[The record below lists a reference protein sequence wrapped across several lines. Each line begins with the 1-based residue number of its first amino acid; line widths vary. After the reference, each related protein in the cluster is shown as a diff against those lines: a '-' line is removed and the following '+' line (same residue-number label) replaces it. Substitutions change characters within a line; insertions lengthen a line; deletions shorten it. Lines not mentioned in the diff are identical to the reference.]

1 MSDVKVGS
9 QGVKDNQET
18 IDTWSIVDTYFR
30 DTTYYKS
37 QHQLDSYNEFMYSD
51 TNGIQHIIKRNN
63 PLRIYK
69 ESLNSDATEFK
80 YEIEIYF
87 GETLTEDG
95 DIDITEHQNI
105 FVSSPTEYTD
115 ETPKYMFPN
124 IARLKGYTYKS
135 NIFCNIGII
144 YKNNESSSSKVVNF
158 PKINIG
164 SIPIMVH
171 SQRCILNG
179 LDSVKLTELGECPYD
194 QGGYFIIKGKEKV
207 IISQESKVTNVMYI
221 NKPTDDKILLVANIK
236 SVSSEGFQSSRTN
249 LVTLQRE
256 SVSRSDSLVETDGKQ
271 PRLLK
276 YTHKVERIIVRILGF
291 DIQVPLFI
299 LFRALGYESDKEI
312 LSYIIYPSDSQ
323 DLQTELMDLLRNSI
337 KDSHPIFSQRDA
349 LRLLAL
355 NTKGKDIINVI
366 DILKNNLFTH
376 YKNAKEK
383 GVYLGYVARQVLLTH
398 IGIIPETDRDSYSNK
413 RIDLAGPLLL
423 ELYRELWAK
432 YQRNCS
438 LKIDHEYK
446 FTFKEGHDFT
456 NIINQQN
463 FKRIFD
469 SGIMES
475 ISKSFGAAFGTGVSS
490 RKGVVQDLNRISM
503 LGTLSHIRRLSYPL
517 PTGSKTIGPRKLH
530 NSQWG
535 FVCPSE
541 SPDGGNVGIINH
553 LTIMAKISINI
564 DERGIYR
571 ALQGLQMKP
580 LEEIHSRDL
589 DGLGKIFL
597 NGRFV
602 GVHANLGLVKKLM
615 RLYKLNSLINCFTSI
630 SWNPQLNELYV
641 FCDSG
646 RIVRPVFSLRDDLS
660 NELIGGDYSRLKSWS
675 QVIHGH
681 MFDVNPEV
689 SPTDDTYYS
698 DELKKLQ
705 DKGDFMSL
713 LEETQAPIEY
723 IDSTESNYIL
733 IAKDYR
739 SIDKEYTHC
748 EIESSLILSAVT
760 LNIPFP
766 EHSQAPRNVF
776 SSQQTKQAV
785 GVYSTAYNTRFDT
798 FAHIMHYPQKQLV
811 TTKYKKYTNVDKLP
825 YGCNC
830 IVAIAS
836 YSGYNQEDAV
846 ILNKSSVERGMFQ
859 TVYFRSYEDSE
870 ESTSTTTTK
879 FANPKYQKNV
889 RKKNLSSFSKLD
901 DNGFVREGEYVTGD
915 DMITGKCSQNGNVTH
930 VSGSSVKFGT
940 SGNVDKVIIYKN
952 KDHVRSCKVRI
963 RKVKIPEVGDKFA
976 SRPGQKGVCGIL
988 IEEKDMPFSKDGI
1001 VPDLIMNPHALPSR
1015 MTVNQLL
1022 EMILGKSCSLSG
1034 NLGDATPFQNND
1046 VRDYT
1051 KLLKTYG
1058 YEGQGNEVL
1067 YSGITGDQIKTD
1079 IFMGPIYYQ
1088 RIKIMV
1094 ADKMHS
1100 RGTGPV
1106 QALVRQPASG
1116 RANNGGLRIGEME
1129 RDSILSHGVSSFLQE
1144 SMMKR
1149 SDEYTVQINESTGL
1163 IDYTD
1168 DDSQKCR
1175 IQVPYAFKMLL
1186 QELQG
1191 MSIQPRIVVENT
1203 IANKP
1208 VFQHLVNNIV
1218 L

>member
-1 MSDVKVGS
+1 MSEELD
-9 QGVKDNQET
+9 T
-18 IDTWSIVDTYFR
+18 IDVWTIIDTYFR
-30 DTTYYKS
+30 DTNYYKS
-37 QHQLDSYNEFMYSD
+37 QHQLDSYNEFIYSD

-69 ESLNSDATEFK
+69 ESLNTEATEFK

-87 GETLTEDG
+87 GESLDEDG
-95 DIDITEHQNI
+95 QIDITKQENI
-105 FVSSPTEYTD
+105 YVSSPTEYTN

-124 IARLKGYTYKS
+124 IARLKGYTYQS
-135 NIFCNIGII
+135 NIFCNIGIV
-144 YKNNESSSSKVVNF
+144 YKNNENGTKNVKNF

-171 SQRCILNG
+171 SKRCILNG
-179 LDSVKLTELGECPYD
+179 LDSVNLTELGECPYD

-207 IISQESKVTNVMYI
+207 IISQETKVTNELYI
-221 NKPTDDKILLVANIK
+221 NTSSDDKIILEANIK

-249 LVTLQRE
+249 LVTFQRE
-256 SVSRSDSLVETDGKQ
+256 NILKSDSVTETIDKK
-271 PRLLK
+271 PHLLK
-276 YTHKVERIIVRILGF
+276 YTYKVERFLVRILGF
-291 DIQVPLFI
+291 DIKVPLFI
-299 LFRALGYESDKEI
+299 LFRALGIETDKEI
-312 LSYIIYPSDSQ
+312 LSYIIYPSDERG
-323 DLQTELMDLLRNSI
+323 LQKELLDLLRNSI
-337 KDSHPIFSQRDA
+337 KDSHPIFNQRDA

-355 NTKGKDIINVI
+355 NTKGKDIINVTDTI
-366 DILKNNLFTH
+366 NNNFFPN
-376 YKNAKEK
+376 YQNNKEK
-383 GVYLGYVARQVLLTH
+383 AIYLGYVVRKILLTH
-398 IGIIPETDRDSYSNK
+398 LGLISDTDRDSYSNK

-446 FTFKEGHDFT
+446 FNFKEGHDFSS
-456 NIINQQN
+456 IINEQN
-463 FKRIFD
+463 FRRIFD
-469 SGIMES
+469 SNIMNS
-475 ISKSFGAAFGTGVSS
+475 ISKSFGASFGTGLSS
-490 RKGVVQDLNRISM
+490 RKGIVQDLNRISM

-517 PTGSKTIGPRKLH
+517 PPGSKTIGPRKLH

-553 LTIMAKISINI
+553 LSIMAKISINI
-564 DERGIYR
+564 DPSTIHD
-571 ALQGLQMKP
+571 ALLDLNMKP
-580 LEEIHSRDL
+580 IFHLHHSDL
-589 DGLGKIFL
+589 NTNGKVFL
-597 NGRFV
+597 NGRLV
-602 GVHANLGLVKKLM
+602 GVHKNLGLLKKIL
-615 RLYKLNSLINCFTSI
+615 RLYKLNSIINCFTSI
-630 SWNPQLNELYV
+630 TWNTYLNELYIY
-641 FCDSG
+641 CDSG
-646 RIVRPVFSLRDDLS
+646 RIVRPVFVLKEDKT
-660 NELIGGDYSRLKSWS
+660 NELIQGDFSRLKSWS

-681 MFDVNPEV
+681 IFDINPQV
-689 SPTDDTYYS
+689 STTDDKYYK
-698 DELKKLQ
+698 DELEEIKKQ
-705 DKGDFMSL
+705 GDFIKF
-713 LEETQAPIEY
+713 LEDNQAPIEY
-723 IDSTESNYIL
+723 IDSKESDYAL
-733 IAKDYR
+733 ICKDYR
-739 SIDKEYTHC
+739 SIDKDYTHC

-798 FAHIMHYPQKQLV
+798 FAHILHYPQKQLV

-846 ILNKSSVERGMFQ
+846 ILNKSSVERGMFN

-870 ESTSTTTTK
+870 EIKNNTTTK

-901 DNGFVREGEYVTGD
+901 DNGFVKVGEYVTPD
-915 DMITGKCSQNGNVTH
+915 DMITGKCFQNGSVTE
-930 VSGSSVKFGT
+930 VTGSTIKFGT
-940 SGNVDKVIIYKN
+940 SGKVDKVIIYEN
-952 KDHVRSCKVRI
+952 KDHLRTCKVRI
-963 RKVKIPEVGDKFA
+963 RKVKIPEIGDKFA
-976 SRPGQKGVCGIL
+976 SRPGQKGVCGML

-1001 VPDLIMNPHALPSR
+1001 VPDLIMNPHAIPSR
-1015 MTVNQLL
+1015 MTVNQML
-1022 EMILGKSCSLSG
+1022 EMILGKSCALSG

-1046 VRDYT
+1046 IRDYT
-1051 KLLKTYG
+1051 ELLGGFG
-1058 YEGQGNEVL
+1058 YEKYGNEVL
-1067 YSGITGDQIKTD
+1067 YSGITGEQLKTQ

-1088 RIKIMV
+1088 RIKLMV

-1129 RDSILSHGVSSFLQE
+1129 RDSILSHGTSSFLQE

-1149 SDEYTVQINESTGL
+1149 SDEYSFQINESTGL
-1163 IDYTD
+1163 IDYSD
-1168 DDSQKCR
+1168 DDSKKCR

-1186 QELQG
+1186 QELQS
-1191 MSIQPRIVVENT
+1191 MSITPRIIVENS
-1203 IANKP
+1203 ISNKP

>member
-1 MSDVKVGS
+1 MSD
-9 QGVKDNQET
+9 KDT
-18 IDTWSIVDTYFR
+18 IDTWSIIDTYFR

-37 QHQLDSYNEFMYSD
+37 QHQLDSYNEFIYSD

-69 ESLNSDATEFK
+69 ESLNSDGTEFK

-87 GETLTEDG
+87 GEYLTEDG
-95 DIDITEHQNI
+95 DIDITKQENI
-105 FVSSPTEYTD
+105 FVSSPTEYTN

-135 NIFCNIGII
+135 NIFCNIGVI
-144 YKNNESSSSKVVNF
+144 YRNNESGDKTVTNF
-158 PKINIG
+158 EKINIG

-171 SQRCILNG
+171 SKRCILNG

-207 IISQESKVTNVMYI
+207 VISQETKVTNVLYI
-221 NKPTDDKILLVANIK
+221 NKSSDDKIILQANIK

-249 LVTLQRE
+249 LITLQKE
-256 SVSRSDSLVETDGKQ
+256 NVCKSESLVETDDKK
-271 PRLLK
+271 PELLK
-276 YTHKVERIIVRILGF
+276 YTYQVERLLVRILGF

-299 LFRALGYESDKEI
+299 LFRALGVETDKDI
-312 LSYIIYPSDSQ
+312 LSYIIYSSDTK
-323 DLQTELMDLLRNSI
+323 DLQNELLDLLRNSI
-337 KDSHPIFSQRDA
+337 KDSHPIFNQRDA

-366 DILKNNLFTH
+366 DTLNNNLFPH
-376 YKNAKEK
+376 YQTNKEK
-383 GVYLGYVARQVLLTH
+383 AVYLGYVARQLLLTH
-398 IGIIPETDRDSYSNK
+398 LEIIPETDRDSYSNK

-446 FTFKEGHDFT
+446 FNFKEGHDFS
-456 NIINQQN
+456 NIINIQN

-469 SGIMES
+469 SGIMDS
-475 ISKSFGAAFGTGVSS
+475 ISKSFGASFGTGVSS
-490 RKGVVQDLNRISM
+490 RKGIIQDLNRISM

-517 PTGSKTIGPRKLH
+517 PAGSKTIGPRKLH

-564 DERGIYR
+564 DEKGIYQ
-571 ALQGLQMKP
+571 ALVGLKMKP
-580 LEEIHSRDL
+580 LEYLHSSDL
-589 DGLGKIFL
+589 YTNGKVFL

-602 GVHANLGLVKKLM
+602 GVHQNLAFLKKLM

-630 SWNPQLNELYV
+630 SWNTLLNELYV

-646 RIVRPVFSLRDDLS
+646 RIVRPVFALKEDQS
-660 NELIGGDYSRLKSWS
+660 NELIQGDFSRIKSWS
-675 QVIHGH
+675 QIIHGY
-681 MFDVNPEV
+681 MFDHSPNV
-689 SPTDDTYYS
+689 SPTDDTYYE
-698 DELKKLQ
+698 DILNKLYSE
-705 DKGDFMSL
+705 KDFIQVL
-713 LEETQAPIEY
+713 IDNQAPIEY
-723 IDSTESNYIL
+723 IDSVESDYSF

-798 FAHIMHYPQKQLV
+798 FAHILHYPQKQLV

-830 IVAIAS
+830 IVAIGS

-846 ILNKSSVERGMFQ
+846 ILNKSSVQRGMFN
-859 TVYFRSYEDSE
+859 TVYFRSYQDSE
-870 ESTSTTTTK
+870 EVKNNVTTK
-879 FANPKYQKNV
+879 FANPKHQKNV
-889 RKKNLSSFSKLD
+889 QKKNLSSFSKLD
-901 DNGFVREGEYVTGD
+901 DNGFVKQGEYVTND
-915 DMITGKCSQNGNVTH
+915 DMITGKCYESGGVTH

-940 SGNVDKVIIYKN
+940 SGKVDKVIIYEN
-952 KDHVRSCKVRI
+952 KDHLRTCKVRI
-963 RKVKIPEVGDKFA
+963 RKVKIPEIGDKFS
-976 SRPGQKGVCGIL
+976 SRPGQKGVCGLL

-1001 VPDLIMNPHALPSR
+1001 VPDLIMNPHAIPSR

-1058 YEGQGNEVL
+1058 YEGMGNEVL
-1067 YSGITGDQIKTD
+1067 YSGITGEQLKTQ

-1088 RIKIMV
+1088 RIKLMV

-1106 QALVRQPASG
+1106 QALIRQPAAG

-1149 SDEYTVQINESTGL
+1149 SDDYNVQINESTGL
-1163 IDYTD
+1163 IDYTN

-1186 QELQG
+1186 QELQT
-1191 MSIQPRIVVENT
+1191 MCIYPRIVVENS
-1203 IANKP
+1203 ISNKP
-1208 VFQHLVNNIV
+1208 VFQHLINNIV
-1218 L
+1218 K

>member
-1 MSDVKVGS
+1 MSEETDKIDVW
-9 QGVKDNQET
+9 T
-18 IDTWSIVDTYFR
+18 IIDTYFR

-37 QHQLDSYNEFMYSD
+37 QHQLDSYNEFIYSD

-69 ESLNSDATEFK
+69 ESLNSEATEFK

-87 GETLTEDG
+87 GETLDEDG
-95 DIDITEHQNI
+95 QIDITKQENI
-105 FVSSPTEYTD
+105 FVSSPTEYTN

-124 IARLKGYTYKS
+124 IARLKGYTYQS

-144 YKNNESSSSKVVNF
+144 YKNNENGTKNVINF

-171 SQRCILNG
+171 SKRCILNG

-207 IISQESKVTNVMYI
+207 VISQETKVTNELYI
-221 NKPTDDKILLVANIK
+221 NSSSDDKIILEANIK

-249 LVTLQRE
+249 LVTFQRE
-256 SVSRSDSLVETDGKQ
+256 NILKSDSVNETEDKK
-271 PRLLK
+271 PHLLK
-276 YTHKVERIIVRILGF
+276 YTYKVERFLVRVLGF
-291 DIQVPLFI
+291 DIKVPLFI
-299 LFRALGYESDKEI
+299 LFRALGIETDKEI
-312 LSYIIYPSDSQ
+312 LSYIIYPSDESG
-323 DLQTELMDLLRNSI
+323 LQNELLDLLRNSI
-337 KDSHPIFSQRDA
+337 KDSHPIFNQRDA

-366 DILKNNLFTH
+366 DTINNNLFPN
-376 YKNAKEK
+376 YQNNKEK
-383 GVYLGYVARQVLLTH
+383 AIYLGYVVRQILLTH
-398 IGIIPETDRDSYSNK
+398 LGLIQETDRDSYSNK

-446 FTFKEGHDFT
+446 FNFKEGHDFS
-456 NIINQQN
+456 NIINEQN
-463 FKRIFD
+463 FRRIFD
-469 SGIMES
+469 SNIMDS
-475 ISKSFGAAFGTGVSS
+475 ISKSFGASFGTGLSA
-490 RKGVVQDLNRISM
+490 RKGIIQDLNRISM

-517 PTGSKTIGPRKLH
+517 PAGSKTIGPRKLH

-564 DERGIYR
+564 DPLSIHD
-571 ALQGLQMKP
+571 ALVDLNMKP
-580 LEEIHSRDL
+580 IAHLHHTDL
-589 DGLGKIFL
+589 TTDLTTNGKVFL
-597 NGRFV
+597 NGRLV
-602 GVHANLGLVKKLM
+602 GVHKNLGLVKKIL
-615 RLYKLNSLINCFTSI
+615 RLYKLNSIINCFTSI
-630 SWNPQLNELYV
+630 SWNTHLNELYV
-641 FCDSG
+641 YCDSG
-646 RIVRPVFSLRDDLS
+646 RIVRPVFALKEDKT
-660 NELIGGDYSRLKSWS
+660 NELILGDFRRLKSWS

-681 MFDVNPEV
+681 IFDINPQV
-689 SPTDDTYYS
+689 STTDDKYYK
-698 DELKKLQ
+698 DELEEIKKQ
-705 DKGDFMSL
+705 EDFIKF
-713 LEETQAPIEY
+713 LEDNQSPIEY
-723 IDSTESNYIL
+723 IDSTESDYAL

-739 SIDKEYTHC
+739 TIDKEYTHC

-785 GVYSTAYNTRFDT
+785 GVYSSAYNTRFDT
-798 FAHIMHYPQKQLV
+798 FAHILHYPQKQLV

-846 ILNKSSVERGMFQ
+846 ILNKSSVERGMFN
-859 TVYFRSYEDSE
+859 TVYFRSYEDNE
-870 ESTSTTTTK
+870 ETNNNTTTK

-901 DNGFVREGEYVTGD
+901 DNGFVKEGEYVTPD
-915 DMITGKCSQNGNVTH
+915 DMITGKCYQNGTVTE
-930 VSGSSVKFGT
+930 VTGSTIKFGT
-940 SGNVDKVIIYKN
+940 SGKVDKVIIYEN
-952 KDHVRSCKVRI
+952 KEHLRTCKVRI
-963 RKVKIPEVGDKFA
+963 RKVKIPEIGDKFS
-976 SRPGQKGVCGIL
+976 SRPGQKGVCGML
-988 IEEKDMPFSKDGI
+988 LEEKDMPFSKDGI
-1001 VPDLIMNPHALPSR
+1001 VPDLIMNPHAIPSR
-1015 MTVNQLL
+1015 MTVNQML
-1022 EMILGKSCSLSG
+1022 EMILGKSCALSG

-1046 VRDYT
+1046 IRDYT
-1051 KLLKTYG
+1051 DLLGGFG
-1058 YEGQGNEVL
+1058 YEKYGNEVL
-1067 YSGITGDQIKTD
+1067 YSGITGEQLKTQ

-1088 RIKIMV
+1088 RIKLMV

-1129 RDSILSHGVSSFLQE
+1129 RDSILSHGTSSFLQE

-1149 SDEYTVQINESTGL
+1149 SDEYSFQINESTGL
-1163 IDYTD
+1163 IDYSD
-1168 DDSQKCR
+1168 DDSKKCR

-1186 QELQG
+1186 QELQS
-1191 MSIQPRIVVENT
+1191 MSITPRIVVEN
-1203 IANKP
+1203 AVSNKP
-1208 VFQHLVNNIV
+1208 VFQHLVNNIA

>member
-1 MSDVKVGS
+1 MSEVESERKND
-9 QGVKDNQET
+9 T
-18 IDTWSIVDTYFR
+18 IDTWSIIDTYFR
-30 DTTYYKS
+30 DTPYYKS
-37 QHQLDSYNEFMYSD
+37 QHQLDSYNEFIYSK

-69 ESLNSDATEFK
+69 EAINTDGTEFK

-95 DIDITEHQNI
+95 SIDVNSTENI
-105 FVSSPTEYTD
+105 FVSSPTEYSK
-115 ETPKYMFPN
+115 ETPNFMFPN

-144 YKNNESSSSKVVNF
+144 YHNNESGSSTVINF

-171 SQRCILNG
+171 SKRCILNG

-207 IISQESKVTNVMYI
+207 VISQETKVTNVLYI
-221 NKPTDDKILLVANIK
+221 NKSSEDKVLLQANIK

-249 LVTLQRE
+249 LVTLKEENLIKFENNHVRE
-256 SVSRSDSLVETDGKQ
+256 DKVVEPMNYTYKAKRILV
-271 PRLLK
+271 R
-276 YTHKVERIIVRILGF
+276 VLGF

-299 LFRALGYESDKEI
+299 LMRALGIESDKDI
-312 LSYIIYPSDSQ
+312 LNLIIRPTDSKS
-323 DLQTELMDLLRNSI
+323 LQSEFMDLLRDSV
-337 KDSHPIFSQRDA
+337 KDSDPIYNQRDS
-349 LRLLAL
+349 LRLLAM

-366 DILKNNLFTH
+366 DVLNNNLFPN
-376 YKNAKEK
+376 YKSNKEK
-383 GVYLGYVARQVLLTH
+383 AIYLAYVSRQLLLTH
-398 IGIIPETDRDSYSNK
+398 LEIIPETDRDSYANK

-446 FTFKEGHDFT
+446 FNFKEGREFS
-456 NIINQQN
+456 NIINEQN
-463 FKRIFD
+463 FRRIFD
-469 SGIMES
+469 SGIMDS
-475 ISKSFGAAFGTGVSS
+475 ISKSFGASFGTGVSS

-517 PTGSKTIGPRKLH
+517 PAGSKTIGPRKLH

-564 DERGIYR
+564 DETGIYDS
-571 ALQGLQMKP
+571 LIDLKMKP
-580 LEEIHSRDL
+580 LEIVHSSDL
-589 DGLGKIFL
+589 SLTGKIFL
-597 NGRFV
+597 NGRFI
-602 GVHANLGLVKKLM
+602 GIHENLGLVRKVL
-615 RLYKLNSLINCFTSI
+615 RLYKLNSIINNFTSI
-630 SWNPQLNELYV
+630 SWNTNLNELYV

-646 RIVRPVFSLRDDLS
+646 RIMRPVFVLKDDQT
-660 NELIGGDYSRLKSWS
+660 NELIQGDFSRIKSWT
-675 QVIHGH
+675 QATHGY
-681 MFDVNPEV
+681 MYDIYPEI
-689 SPTDDTYYS
+689 SSTDESYYKYA
-698 DELKKLQ
+698 L
-705 DKGDFMSL
+705 DKIKSEGDFIRV
-713 LEETQAPIEY
+713 LEESSAPIEY
-723 IDSTESNYIL
+723 IDSTESDYCF

-748 EIESSLILSAVT
+748 EIEASLILSAVT

-785 GVYSTAYNTRFDT
+785 GVYSSAYNTRFDT

-846 ILNKSSVERGMFQ
+846 ILNKSSVQRGMFN

-870 ESTSTTTTK
+870 EIKNTTTTK
-879 FANPKYQKNV
+879 FANPKHQSNV
-889 RKKNLSSFSKLD
+889 RKKNLASFSKLD
-901 DNGFVREGEYVTGD
+901 ENGFVREGEYVTSE
-915 DMITGKCSQNGNVTH
+915 DMITGKCYMNGNVTE
-930 VSGSSVKFGT
+930 VTGSSVKFGT
-940 SGNVDKVIIYKN
+940 SGKVDKVIIYEN
-952 KDHVRSCKVRI
+952 KENLRTCKVRI
-963 RKVKIPEVGDKFA
+963 RKVKIPEVGDKFS
-976 SRPGQKGVCGIL
+976 SRPGQKGVCGML

-1022 EMILGKSCSLSG
+1022 EIILGKSCALSG

-1051 KLLKTYG
+1051 KVLKTYG
-1058 YEGQGNEVL
+1058 FEGHGNEVL
-1067 YSGITGDQIKTD
+1067 YSGITGEQMKTQ

-1106 QALVRQPASG
+1106 QALIRQPAAG

-1129 RDSILSHGVSSFLQE
+1129 RDSILSHGVSCFLQE

-1149 SDEYTVQINESTGL
+1149 SDEYSVQINESTGL

-1168 DDSQKCR
+1168 DETKKCT
-1175 IQVPYAFKMLL
+1175 IQVPYAMKMML
-1186 QELQG
+1186 QELQS
-1191 MSIQPRIVVENT
+1191 MCIYPRIVVENNV
-1203 IANKP
+1203 ANKP
-1208 VFQHLVNNIV
+1208 VFEHLIKNIV
-1218 L
+1218 R

>member
-1 MSDVKVGS
+1 MSETD
-9 QGVKDNQET
+9 T
-18 IDTWSIVDTYFR
+18 IDTWTIVDTYFR
-30 DTTYYKS
+30 DSPYYKS
-37 QHQLDSYNEFMYSD
+37 QHQIDSYNEFIYSE

-69 ESLNSDATEFK
+69 ESLNSEGTEFK

-87 GETLTEDG
+87 GEFLTEDG
-95 DIDITEHQNI
+95 DIDITQLNNI
-105 FVSSPTEYTD
+105 FVSSPTEYT
-115 ETPKYMFPN
+115 EEVPKFMFPN

-135 NIFCNIGII
+135 NIFCNIGVI
-144 YKNNESSSSKVVNF
+144 YRNNETNTKKVVNF

-164 SIPIMVH
+164 SVPIMVH
-171 SQRCILNG
+171 SKRCVLHG

-207 IISQESKVTNVMYI
+207 IISQETKVTNVLYI
-221 NKPTDDKILLVANIK
+221 NRSSDDKILLQANIK

-249 LVTLQRE
+249 LVSLKEE
-256 SVSRSDSLVETDGKQ
+256 SVFMNKYEIETEDKKIEEVLH
-271 PRLLK
+271 P
-276 YTHKVERIIVRILGF
+276 YKVKRILVRILGF

-299 LFRALGYESDKEI
+299 LMRALGVESDKEI
-312 LSYIIYPSDSQ
+312 LSYIIYSTDEVS
-323 DLQTELMDLLRNSI
+323 LQKELMDMLRDSV
-337 KDSHPIFSQRDA
+337 KDSESIFNQRDA

-366 DILKNNLFTH
+366 DCLNNNLFPNYLT
-376 YKNAKEK
+376 KKEK
-383 GVYLGYVARQVLLTH
+383 AIYLGYVSRQVLLTY
-398 IGIIPETDRDSYSNK
+398 IGVIPETDRDSYANK

-446 FTFKEGHDFT
+446 FNFKEGHDFS
-456 NIINQQN
+456 NIINEQN
-463 FKRIFD
+463 FRRIFD
-469 SGIMES
+469 SAIMDS
-475 ISKSFGAAFGTGVSS
+475 INKSFGASFGTGLSA
-490 RKGVVQDLNRISM
+490 RKGIVQDLNRISM

-517 PTGSKTIGPRKLH
+517 PSGSKTIGPRKLH

-564 DERGIYR
+564 DKSNIYQC
-571 ALQGLQMKP
+571 LIDLNMKP
-580 LEEIHSRDL
+580 CEHLVSSDFQL
-589 DGLGKIFL
+589 TGKIFL
-597 NGRFV
+597 NGQLV
-602 GVHANLGLVKKLM
+602 GIHENLGLLKKLL
-615 RLYKLNSLINCFTSI
+615 RLYKLNSLINNFTSI
-630 SWNPQLNELYV
+630 SWNPLLNELYL

-646 RIVRPVFSLRDDLS
+646 RIMRPVFVLKDDLS
-660 NELIGGDYSRLKSWS
+660 NELINGDFSRLKSWS
-675 QVIHGH
+675 QITHGY
-681 MFDVNPEV
+681 MFDVNPNV
-689 SPTDDTYYS
+689 SPTDDTYYV
-698 DELKKLQ
+698 DELNKLKKE
-705 DKGDFMSL
+705 GNFIEL
-713 LEETQAPIEY
+713 LEKSQSPIEY
-723 IDSTESNYIL
+723 IDSMESNYIL

-739 SIDKEYTHC
+739 SIDKQYTHC
-748 EIESSLILSAVT
+748 EIEPSLILSAVT

-785 GVYSTAYNTRFDT
+785 GVYSSAYNTRFDT
-798 FAHIMHYPQKQLV
+798 FAHILHYPQKQLV

-846 ILNKSSVERGMFQ
+846 ILNKSSVQRGMFN

-870 ESTSTTTTK
+870 ETKNNVTSK
-879 FANPKYQKNV
+879 FANPKYQPNV

-901 DNGFVREGEYVTGD
+901 ENGFVKEGEYVTSD
-915 DMITGKCSQNGNVTH
+915 DMITGKCTLNGNVTD

-940 SGNVDKVIIYKN
+940 SGKVDKVIIYEN
-952 KDHVRSCKVRI
+952 KEHLRSCKIRI
-963 RKVKIPEVGDKFA
+963 RKVKIPEIGDKFS
-976 SRPGQKGVCGIL
+976 SRPGQKGVCGML
-988 IEEKDMPFSKDGI
+988 IEEKDMPFTKDGI
-1001 VPDLIMNPHALPSR
+1001 VPDLIMNPHAIPSR

-1022 EMILGKSCSLSG
+1022 EIILGKCCSLSG

-1051 KLLKTYG
+1051 KLLRNYG
-1058 YEGQGNEVL
+1058 FEGQGNEVL
-1067 YSGITGDQIKTD
+1067 YSGITGEQLKTQ

-1106 QALVRQPASG
+1106 QALVRQPAAG

-1149 SDEYTVQINESTGL
+1149 SDEYSVQINESSGL
-1163 IDYTD
+1163 IDYRD
-1168 DDSQKCR
+1168 DDTQKCR
-1175 IQVPYAFKMLL
+1175 IQLPYAMKMMI
-1186 QELQG
+1186 QELQS
-1191 MSIQPRIVVENT
+1191 MCIYPRIIVEHNLS
-1203 IANKP
+1203 NKP
-1208 VFQHLVNNIV
+1208 VFQHLINNIV
-1218 L
+1218 Q

>member
-1 MSDVKVGS
+1 MTES
-9 QGVKDNQET
+9 
-18 IDTWSIVDTYFR
+18 IDTWSIIDTYFR
-30 DTTYYKS
+30 DTPYYKS
-37 QHQLDSYNEFMYSD
+37 QHQLDSYNEFIYSE

-69 ESLNSDATEFK
+69 EPMNSDATDFK

-87 GETLTEDG
+87 GEFLTQDG
-95 DIDITEHQNI
+95 DIDMTQTKNI
-105 FVSSPTEYTD
+105 FVSSPTEYTK
-115 ETPKYMFPN
+115 ETPKFMFPN

-135 NIFCNIGII
+135 NIFCNIGVI
-144 YKNNESSSSKVVNF
+144 YKNNDTQQKTVINF

-171 SQRCILNG
+171 SKRCILNG

-207 IISQESKVTNVMYI
+207 VISQETKVTNVLYI
-221 NKPTDDKILLVANIK
+221 NKSSDDKILLEANIK

-249 LVTLQRE
+249 LVSLKQE
-256 SVSRSDSLVETDGKQ
+256 SVYKKDTLIETEDKK
-271 PRLLK
+271 PNELK
-276 YTHKVERIIVRILGF
+276 YTYKVKRLLVRILGF
-291 DIQVPLFI
+291 DIQVPLFL
-299 LFRALGYESDKEI
+299 LFRALGIESDKAI
-312 LSYIIYPSDSQ
+312 LSHIIYNTDSGA
-323 DLQTELMDLLRNSI
+323 LQNELLDLLRNSV
-337 KDSHPIFSQRDA
+337 KDSHPVFNQRDA

-366 DILKNNLFTH
+366 DILNNNFFPH
-376 YKNAKEK
+376 YKTTKEK
-383 GVYLGYVARQVLLTH
+383 ALYLGYVSRQVLLTH
-398 IGIIPETDRDSYSNK
+398 LGIIKDTDRDSYANK
-413 RIDLAGPLLL
+413 RVDLAGPLLL

-446 FTFKEGHDFT
+446 FNFKEGHDFS
-456 NIINQQN
+456 NIINEQN

-469 SGIMES
+469 SGIMDS

-490 RKGVVQDLNRISM
+490 RKGIVQDLNRISM

-517 PTGSKTIGPRKLH
+517 PAGSKTIGPRKLH

-553 LTIMAKISINI
+553 LTIMAKVSINI
-564 DERGIYR
+564 DPTSIYQ
-571 ALQGLQMKP
+571 ALLDVDMKP
-580 LEEIHSRDL
+580 ISGIHTSDL
-589 DGLGKIFL
+589 NMTGKIFL
-597 NGRFV
+597 NGTFV
-602 GVHANLGLVKKLM
+602 GIHDNLGLVKKIL
-615 RLYKLNSLINCFTSI
+615 RLLKLNSIINCFTSI
-630 SWNPQLNELYV
+630 SWNAQLNELYIY
-641 FCDSG
+641 CDSG
-646 RIVRPVFSLRDDLS
+646 RIVRPVFVLKDDLT
-660 NELIGGDYSRLKSWS
+660 NELIQGDFQRMVSWS
-675 QVIHGH
+675 QIIHGH
-681 MFDVNPEV
+681 MYDVNPTI
-689 SPTDDTYYS
+689 SPTDDTYYR
-698 DELKKLQ
+698 DELIKLKQ
-705 DKGDFMSL
+705 EKDFIET
-713 LEETQAPIEY
+713 LEQTQAPIEY
-723 IDSTESNYIL
+723 IDSTESDYSF

-739 SIDKEYTHC
+739 TIDKQYTHC
-748 EIESSLILSAVT
+748 EIEPSLILSAVT

-785 GVYSTAYNTRFDT
+785 GVYSSAYNTRFDT

-846 ILNKSSVERGMFQ
+846 ILNKSSVQRGMFN

-870 ESTSTTTTK
+870 ETKNNMTTQ
-879 FANPKYQKNV
+879 FANPKFQPNV

-901 DNGFVREGEYVTGD
+901 ENGFVKEGEYVTSD
-915 DMITGKCSQNGNVTH
+915 DMITGKCFKNGNVTE
-930 VSGSSVKFGT
+930 VTGSSVKFGT
-940 SGNVDKVIIYKN
+940 SGKVDKVIIYEN
-952 KDHVRSCKVRI
+952 KDHLRSCKVRI
-963 RKVKIPEVGDKFA
+963 RKVKIPEIGDKFA
-976 SRPGQKGVCGIL
+976 SRPGQKGVCGML
-988 IEEKDMPFSKDGI
+988 LEEKDMPFSKDGI

-1022 EMILGKSCSLSG
+1022 EIILGKSCALSG

-1051 KLLKTYG
+1051 KLLRNYG
-1058 YEGQGNEVL
+1058 FEGQGNEVL
-1067 YSGITGDQIKTD
+1067 YSGVTGEQLKTD

-1106 QALVRQPASG
+1106 QALVRQPAAG

-1149 SDEYTVQINESTGL
+1149 SDEYSVQIDESTGL
-1163 IDYTD
+1163 IDYSESDT
-1168 DDSQKCR
+1168 QKCR

-1186 QELQG
+1186 QELQS
-1191 MSIQPRIVVENT
+1191 MCICPRVVVENS

-1208 VFQHLVNNIV
+1208 VFQHLMKNIIQ
-1218 L
+1218 

>member
-1 MSDVKVGS
+1 MNDNPDKIDVW
-9 QGVKDNQET
+9 T
-18 IDTWSIVDTYFR
+18 IIDTYFR

-37 QHQLDSYNEFMYSD
+37 QHQLDSYNEFIYSE

-63 PLRIYK
+63 PMRIFK

-80 YEIEIYF
+80 YEIEMFF
-87 GETLTEDG
+87 GETLDEDG
-95 DIDITEHQNI
+95 QIDITKKENI
-105 FVSSPTEYTD
+105 FVSSPTEYTN

-124 IARLKGYTYKS
+124 IARLKGYTYQS

-144 YKNNESSSSKVVNF
+144 YKNNENGSKKIVNF
-158 PKINIG
+158 SKINIG
-164 SIPIMVH
+164 SIPIMIH
-171 SQRCILNG
+171 SKRCILNG

-207 IISQESKVTNVMYI
+207 IISQETKVTNVLYI
-221 NKPTDDKILLVANIK
+221 NTSSDDKIILQANIK

-249 LVTLQRE
+249 LITLQRE
-256 SVSRSDSLVETDGKQ
+256 NIIKSDAVIETSDKKNDLV
-271 PRLLK
+271 K
-276 YTHKVERIIVRILGF
+276 YTYKVERLLVRILGF

-299 LFRALGYESDKEI
+299 LFRALGIESDKEI
-312 LSYIIYPSDSQ
+312 LSYIIYTTDEKG
-323 DLQTELMDLLRNSI
+323 LQNEFIDLLRNSI
-337 KDSHPIFSQRDA
+337 KDSHPIFNQRDA

-366 DILKNNLFTH
+366 DTLNNNLFPN
-376 YKNAKEK
+376 YKGEKEK
-383 GVYLGYVARQVLLTH
+383 AIYLGYVVRQILLTH
-398 IGIIPETDRDSYSNK
+398 LGLVNETDRDSYANK
-413 RIDLAGPLLL
+413 RVDLAGPLML
-423 ELYRELWAK
+423 ELYRELWGK

-446 FTFKEGHDFT
+446 FNFKDGHEFS

-463 FKRIFD
+463 FRRIFD
-469 SGIMES
+469 SNIMDS
-475 ISKSFGAAFGTGVSS
+475 ISKSFGASFGTGVSS
-490 RKGVVQDLNRISM
+490 RKGIVQDLNRISM

-517 PTGSKTIGPRKLH
+517 PAGSKTIGPRKLH

-553 LTIMAKISINI
+553 LTIIAKISINVDPESI
-564 DERGIYR
+564 HE
-571 ALQGLQMKP
+571 ALLDLNMKP
-580 LEEIHSRDL
+580 IEHIHHSDFI
-589 DGLGKIFL
+589 GTGKIFL
-597 NGRFV
+597 NGRLV
-602 GVHANLGLVKKLM
+602 GVHKNIGLIKKIL
-615 RLYKLNSLINCFTSI
+615 RLYKLNSIINCFTSI
-630 SWNPQLNELYV
+630 SWNITLNELHV

-646 RIVRPVFSLRDDLS
+646 RIVRPVFALKDDKS
-660 NELIGGDYSRLKSWS
+660 NELIQGDFSRLKSWS

-681 MFDVNPEV
+681 IFDVNSDV
-689 SPTDDTYYS
+689 STTDSHYYK
-698 DELKKLQ
+698 DELDIIKK
-705 DKGDFMSL
+705 DKDFIKF
-713 LEETQAPIEY
+713 LEERQAPIEY
-723 IDSTESNYIL
+723 IDSNESEYAF

-739 SIDKEYTHC
+739 TIDKEYTHC

-785 GVYSTAYNTRFDT
+785 GVYSSAYNTRFDT
-798 FAHIMHYPQKQLV
+798 FAHILHYPQKQLV

-836 YSGYNQEDAV
+836 YGGYNQEDAV
-846 ILNKSSVERGMFQ
+846 ILNKSSVQRGMFN

-870 ESTSTTTTK
+870 ETKSDSTST

-901 DNGFVREGEYVTGD
+901 DNGFVKEGEYVTPE
-915 DMITGKCSQNGNVTH
+915 DMITGKCSQNGSVTE
-930 VSGSSVKFGT
+930 VSGSSIKFGT
-940 SGNVDKVIIYKN
+940 SGKVDKVIIYEN
-952 KDHVRSCKVRI
+952 KDHLRTCKVRI
-963 RKVKIPEVGDKFA
+963 RKVKIPEIGDKFA
-976 SRPGQKGVCGIL
+976 SRPGQKGVCGLL

-1046 VRDYT
+1046 IRDYT
-1051 KLLKTYG
+1051 NLLGTFG
-1058 YEGQGNEVL
+1058 YEKHGNEVL
-1067 YSGITGDQIKTD
+1067 YSGITGEQLKTD

-1088 RIKIMV
+1088 RIKLMV

-1116 RANNGGLRIGEME
+1116 RSNNGGLRIGEME
-1129 RDSILSHGVSSFLQE
+1129 RDSILSHGISSFLQE

-1149 SDEYTVQINESTGL
+1149 SDEYSFQINESTGF
-1163 IDYTD
+1163 IDYSD
-1168 DDSQKCR
+1168 DDSKKC
-1175 IQVPYAFKMLL
+1175 IINVPYAFKLL
-1186 QELQG
+1186 IQELQT
-1191 MSIQPRIVVENT
+1191 MSICPRIIVENS
-1203 IANKP
+1203 ISNKP
-1208 VFQHLVNNIV
+1208 VFQHLVNNIT

>member
-1 MSDVKVGS
+1 MPD
-9 QGVKDNQET
+9 T
-18 IDTWSIVDTYFR
+18 IDTWSIIDTYFR
-30 DTTYYKS
+30 DTPYYKS
-37 QHQLDSYNEFMYSD
+37 QHQLDSYNEFIYSD

-69 ESLNSDATEFK
+69 ESLNNEATQFK
-80 YEIEIYF
+80 YEIQIFF
-87 GETLTEDG
+87 GETLTDDG
-95 DIDITEHQNI
+95 SIDIVNKENI
-105 FVSSPTEYTD
+105 FVSSPTEFTD
-115 ETPKYMFPN
+115 ETPKFMFPN

-135 NIFCNIGII
+135 NVFCNIGVM
-144 YKNNESSSSKVVNF
+144 YHNNETNETKVINF
-158 PKINIG
+158 SKINIG

-171 SQRCILNG
+171 SKRCVLNG

-207 IISQESKVTNVMYI
+207 VISQETKVTNVLYI
-221 NKPTDDKILLVANIK
+221 NKSSDDKIVLQANIK

-249 LVTLQRE
+249 LVSLKEENVFKNETEYERE
-256 SVSRSDSLVETDGKQ
+256 D
-271 PRLLK
+271 
-276 YTHKVERIIVRILGF
+276 KVIIPVNYNYKVKRILVRILGF
-291 DIQVPLFI
+291 DIQVPLFT
-299 LFRALGYESDKEI
+299 LMRALGVESDKDI
-312 LSYIIYPSDSQ
+312 LSYIIQPTDSVS
-323 DLQTELMDLLRNSI
+323 LQRELIDLLRDTI
-337 KDSHPIFSQRDA
+337 KDSSPIYNQRDA

-366 DILKNNLFTH
+366 DVLNNNLFPN
-376 YKNAKEK
+376 YQSSKEK
-383 GVYLGYVARQVLLTH
+383 AIYLAYIARQLLLTYL
-398 IGIIPETDRDSYSNK
+398 GIIPETDRDSYSNK

-446 FTFKEGHDFT
+446 FNFKEGHDFT
-456 NIINQQN
+456 NIINEQN

-469 SGIMES
+469 SGIMDS
-475 ISKSFGAAFGTGVSS
+475 ISKSFGASFGTGVSS
-490 RKGVVQDLNRISM
+490 RKGIIQDLNRISM

-517 PTGSKTIGPRKLH
+517 PAGSKTIGPRKLH

-564 DERGIYR
+564 DERGIIDS
-571 ALQGLQMKP
+571 LKELKMKD
-580 LEEIHSRDL
+580 LSDLHSSDL
-589 DGLGKIFL
+589 NMNGKIFV

-602 GVHANLGLVKKLM
+602 GVHHNLGLLKKIM
-615 RLYKLNSLINCFTSI
+615 RLFKLNSLINCFTSI
-630 SWNPQLNELYV
+630 SWNTSLNELYIY
-641 FCDSG
+641 CDSG
-646 RIVRPVFSLRDDLS
+646 RIVRPVFVLKNDQT
-660 NELIGGDYSRLKSWS
+660 NELIENNFGRIKSWS
-675 QVIHGH
+675 QAIHGY
-681 MFDVNPEV
+681 MYDVNESV
-689 SPTDDTYYS
+689 STTDNAYYS
-698 DELKKLQ
+698 DVLHKIKQ
-705 DKGDFMSL
+705 DGDFIDI
-713 LEETQAPIEY
+713 LEQSAAPIEY
-723 IDSTESNYIL
+723 IDSTESEYVF

-748 EIESSLILSAVT
+748 EIEPSLILSAVT

-785 GVYSTAYNTRFDT
+785 GVYSSAYNTRFDT
-798 FAHIMHYPQKQLV
+798 FAHILHYPQKQLV

-846 ILNKSSVERGMFQ
+846 ILNKSSVQRGMFNSL
-859 TVYFRSYEDSE
+859 YFRSYEDSE
-870 ESTSTTTTK
+870 EMKNNTNTK
-879 FANPKYQKNV
+879 FANPKYQSNV

-901 DNGFVREGEYVTGD
+901 ENGFVKEGEYVTSE
-915 DMITGKCSQNGNVTH
+915 DMITGKCYMNGNVTE
-930 VSGSSVKFGT
+930 VSGTSVKFGT
-940 SGNVDKVIIYKN
+940 SGTVDKVIIYEN
-952 KDHVRSCKVRI
+952 KEHLRTCKVRI
-963 RKVKIPEVGDKFA
+963 RKVKTPEIGDKFA
-976 SRPGQKGVCGIL
+976 SRPGQKGVCGLL

-1022 EMILGKSCSLSG
+1022 EIILGKSCALSG

-1058 YEGQGNEVL
+1058 YEGMGNEVL
-1067 YSGITGDQIKTD
+1067 YSGITGEQLKTQ

-1106 QALVRQPASG
+1106 QALIRQPAAG

-1129 RDSILSHGVSSFLQE
+1129 RDSILSHGLSSFLQE

-1149 SDEYTVQINESTGL
+1149 SDDYRVQINETTGL
-1163 IDYTD
+1163 IDYTED
-1168 DDSQKCR
+1168 ETQKC
-1175 IQVPYAFKMLL
+1175 IVQMPYAMKMML
-1186 QELQG
+1186 QELQS
-1191 MSIQPRIVVENT
+1191 MCIHPRLVVENP
-1203 IANKP
+1203 ISNKP

-1218 L
+1218 N